1 MSDIDRRTFVANATV
16 VALLAGAS
24 GVAKGSEVQ
33 MTPFSINVSDGSLG
47 DIMQRVAAI
56 RWPKASS
63 DGGWQYGLQAEWL
76 RHLVAYWRDGYDWR
90 GQERLLNGT
99 QQFTT
104 VIDGRSLHFAQLGPK
119 DSGPTTRLPVLA
131 LHGWPYSFATMLPLA
146 EKLAE
151 AGHEVIVPSLPGSGF
166 SEPVEPRI
174 RGLRRIS
181 QNIAKLMT
189 DVLGHERYIVHGGD
203 HGAVVADWLAIDTR
217 NVAGIHAN
225 MIGFRHAGAE
235 FGSGE
240 TGVSDASP
248 DEKRFVAEEKAMTE
262 RESAYFKLQNTRP
275 ETIAY
280 ALSDSP
286 VGWAAYMLD
295 KWQKWSDPQ
304 QGRFDWLYGR
314 DRLLTETM
322 LFLVSDSVATSMWP
336 YAGFALEPFSL
347 EPGQTIGVPY
357 GYSEFPDP
365 LGASVPRR
373 FAERSRSDIRLW
385 RRHDRGGH
393 FPMLTQT
400 DVLAKDI
407 LDFIR
412 AVDG

>member
-1 MSDIDRRTFVANATV
+1 MGDIDRRTFVANAATGALMTV
-16 VALLAGAS
+16 AG
-24 GVAKGSEVQ
+24 GVAEGSEVR
-33 MTPFSINVSDGSLG
+33 MTPFSISISDDALG
-47 DIMQRVAAI
+47 DIMRRVAAVH
-56 RWPKASS
+56 WPETSS
-63 DGGWQYGLQAEWL
+63 AGDWQYGLQAEWF
-76 RHLVAYWRDGYDWR
+76 RHLVEYWKTEYNWR
-90 GQERLLNGT
+90 GQESLLNRT

-104 VIDGRSLHFAQLGPK
+104 AIDGRSLHFARFEARG
-119 DSGPTTRLPVLA
+119 SGGTRLPILA
-131 LHGWPYSFATMLPLA
+131 LHGWPYSFATMIPLA
-146 EKLAE
+146 EKLAR

-181 QNIAKLMT
+181 RNLARLMT
-189 DVLGHERYIVHGGD
+189 EVLGHERYIVHGGD

-235 FGSGE
+235 FGSGK

-248 DEKRFVAEEKAMTE
+248 DEERFVAEEKAMTE

-280 ALSDSP
+280 GLSDSP

-304 QGRFDWLYGR
+304 QGRFDELYGR
-314 DRLLTETM
+314 DRLLTEAM
-322 LFLVSDSVATSMWP
+322 LFLVSDSVATAMWP

-347 EPGQTIGVPY
+347 EPGQMIRVPY

-385 RRHDRGGH
+385 RRHDQGGH

-400 DVLAKDI
+400 DALAKDI
-407 LDFIR
+407 VDFVR